1 MANSIIDSHLKTN
14 LLDMDSKSLL
24 EEIRS
29 LLEKNKGI
37 ISSLDKERKAD
48 EIELDR
54 INKLLIEELKKA
66 PANLNKR
73 KKLKDE
79 YFKVSRKLDD
89 NKLKII
95 NTEIAERN
103 QKIYDLK
110 QQYHNQISY
119 EKGFKDGLIDEEIKE
134 LKNKSDQLFSKR
146 EKKNKIPTNDALW
159 AIADDMRGKKDD
171 GEFSTYREAYQWAC
185 DTYDKKNVELTVL
198 KLERAY
204 HKAVSER
211 IVGDIKIS
219 KQSIAIMITN
229 DMRSQLSMLG
239 YDREEMKHLT
249 LEQCREIINKGV
261 PKKPSRERGRNQ

>member
-1 MANSIIDSHLKTN
+1 MN
-14 LLDMDSKSLL
+14 SKSLL

-29 LLEKNKGI
+29 LLEKNKEI
-37 ISSLDKERKAD
+37 ISSLDKEMKAN
-48 EIELDR
+48 ETELDR
-54 INKLLIEELKKA
+54 INKLLMEELNKA
-66 PANLNKR
+66 PTNSNKV

-95 NTEIAERN
+95 DTEIAERN
-103 QKIYDLK
+103 QKIYELK

-159 AIADDMRGKKDD
+159 AIADDMRARKED
-171 GEFSTYREAYQWAC
+171 GEFDTYREAYQWAC
-185 DTYDKKNVELTVL
+185 DNYYKKNVKLTVL

-204 HKAVSER
+204 HKAKSEGL
-211 IVGDIKIS
+211 VG
-219 KQSIAIMITN
+219 
-229 DMRSQLSMLG
+229 
-239 YDREEMKHLT
+239 E
-249 LEQCREIINKGV
+249 
-261 PKKPSRERGRNQ
+261 KKLQK

>member
-1 MANSIIDSHLKTN
+1 
-14 LLDMDSKSLL
+14 MDSKPLL

-29 LLEKNKGI
+29 LLERNKEI

-54 INKLLIEELKKA
+54 INKLLMEELKKA
-66 PANLNKR
+66 PTNPNKV

-146 EKKNKIPTNDALW
+146 KKKNKILKNDALW
-159 AIADDMRGKKDD
+159 AIADDMRARKEE
-171 GEFSTYREAYQWAC
+171 GEFDTYREAYQWAC
-185 DTYDKKNVELTVL
+185 DNYYKKNVKLTV
-198 KLERAY
+198 KNLERAY
-204 HKAVSER
+204 HKYVSEGR
-211 IVGDIKIS
+211 AS
-219 KQSIAIMITN
+219 K
-229 DMRSQLSMLG
+229 
-239 YDREEMKHLT
+239 
-249 LEQCREIINKGV
+249 
-261 PKKPSRERGRNQ
+261 KKL

>member
-1 MANSIIDSHLKTN
+1 
-14 LLDMDSKSLL
+14 MDSKSLL

-29 LLEKNKGI
+29 HLERNKEI
-37 ISSLDKERKAD
+37 ISSLDKEMKAD

-54 INKLLIEELKKA
+54 IKKLYMEELKKS
-66 PANLNKR
+66 PSNPSKR

-79 YFKVSRKLDD
+79 YFKVSRKIDD

-110 QQYHNQISY
+110 QQYHNQIFY

-134 LKNKSDQLFSKR
+134 LKNKSDQFFSKR
-146 EKKNKIPTNDALW
+146 KKKDKIPNNDALW
-159 AIADDMRGKKDD
+159 AIADDMRGRKDN

-185 DTYDKKNVELTVL
+185 DNYEKKNVELTVL

-204 HKAVSER
+204 HKAKSEGL
-211 IVGDIKIS
+211 VG
-219 KQSIAIMITN
+219 
-229 DMRSQLSMLG
+229 
-239 YDREEMKHLT
+239 
-249 LEQCREIINKGV
+249 
-261 PKKPSRERGRNQ
+261 KKKLQK

>member
-1 MANSIIDSHLKTN
+1 MN
-14 LLDMDSKSLL
+14 SKSLL

-29 LLEKNKGI
+29 LLEKNKEI
-37 ISSLDKERKAD
+37 ISSLDKEMKAN

-54 INKLLIEELKKA
+54 IKNLYMEELKKSSSN
-66 PANLNKR
+66 PNKI

-95 NTEIAERN
+95 DTEIAERN
-103 QKIYDLK
+103 QKVYELK

-134 LKNKSDQLFSKR
+134 LKIKSELVFS
-146 EKKNKIPTNDALW
+146 EKKKRSKIPTNDALW
-159 AIADDMRGKKDD
+159 AIADDMRGRKDD

-185 DTYDKKNVELTVL
+185 DNYEKKNVELTVL

-211 IVGDIKIS
+211 IVGEKKTS
-219 KQSIAIMITN
+219 KLSIPLMITN
-229 DMRSQLSMLG
+229 KMRFQLSMLG

-249 LEQCREIINKGV
+249 PEQCWEIINKGV

>member
-1 MANSIIDSHLKTN
+1 
-14 LLDMDSKSLL
+14 MDSKLLL

-29 LLEKNKGI
+29 LLEKNKEI
-37 ISSLDKERKAD
+37 ISSLDKEMKAN
-48 EIELDR
+48 ETELDR
-54 INKLLIEELKKA
+54 LNKLLMEELNKA
-66 PANLNKR
+66 PTNSNKV

-89 NKLKII
+89 YKLKII
-95 NTEIAERN
+95 DTEIAERN
-103 QKIYDLK
+103 QKIYELK

-146 EKKNKIPTNDALW
+146 KKKNKILKNDALW
-159 AIADDMRGKKDD
+159 AIADDMRARKEE
-171 GEFSTYREAYQWAC
+171 GEFDTYREAYQWAC
-185 DTYDKKNVELTVL
+185 DNYYKKNVKLTVL

-204 HKAVSER
+204 HKAKSEGLVGEKKTSKVS
-211 IVGDIKIS
+211 IPL
-219 KQSIAIMITN
+219 MITN
-229 DMRSQLSMLG
+229 KMRFQLSMLG

-249 LEQCREIINKGV
+249 PKQCWRIINKGV

>member
-1 MANSIIDSHLKTN
+1 
-14 LLDMDSKSLL
+14 MDSKPLL

-29 LLEKNKGI
+29 LLERNKEI

-54 INKLLIEELKKA
+54 INKLLMEELKKA
-66 PANLNKR
+66 PTNPNKV

-146 EKKNKIPTNDALW
+146 KKKNKILKNDALW
-159 AIADDMRGKKDD
+159 AIADDMRARKED
-171 GEFSTYREAYQWAC
+171 GEFDTYREAYQWAC
-185 DTYDKKNVELTVL
+185 DNYYKKNVKLTVL

-204 HKAVSER
+204 HKAKSEGL
-211 IVGDIKIS
+211 VGK
-219 KQSIAIMITN
+219 
-229 DMRSQLSMLG
+229 
-239 YDREEMKHLT
+239 
-249 LEQCREIINKGV
+249 
-261 PKKPSRERGRNQ
+261 KKPQK